1 MIVLGENEYATHVF
15 RFLEDF
21 LLRIVMLTYNKYP
34 IINE

>member
-1 MIVLGENEYATHVF
+1 MTVLGENEYASHVF
-15 RFLEDF
+15 CFLKYL